1 MQEANSTGAEHYRQ
15 RLEAFLRERHPR
27 LVHAAGLLDS
37 RSRAAAAAYREAI
50 ASGEDALRAATRA
63 DALLYEGLIFSKFD
77 AIACL
82 LALDYPV
89 LPAERRRNLALE
101 MEESL
106 AGVFNRYNLDDGIY
120 AREEYRRLLAE
131 LSEAV
136 RRCLDGVRL
145 PVLRK
150 GRPPHHERL

>member
-1 MQEANSTGAEHYRQ
+1 MQEANSIGAEHYRR

-27 LVHAAGLLDS
+27 LVHAIGLIDG

-77 AIACL
+77 TIGCL

-89 LPAERRRNLALE
+89 LPEERRRSLALE

-106 AGVFNRYNLDDGIY
+106 ADVFNRYNLDDGIY

-136 RRCLDGVRL
+136 RRYLDGVRL